1 MARPE
6 GASMLIS
13 VDPGIKGALAFFGP
27 GASVSVHDMPTRA
40 KPGNTKIRNE
50 IDPKALQVLLR
61 LRVPAD
67 EKGLVVMETLNAFM
81 GSGEER
87 HGSMASQASLA
98 ATKAVIC
105 TVCELSGFDMAF
117 VSPREWQRFFGIKA
131 TPSETTKQQSL
142 RLARQ
147 LFGND
152 YCPLQKHDGRA
163 DSLLI
168 GRYAQRNFL

>member
-27 GASVSVHDMPTRA
+27 GESVSVHDMPTRA

-67 EKGLVVMETLNAFM
+67 EKGLVVMENLNTFAGGSVQTM
-81 GSGEER
+81 GSLE
-87 HGSMASQASLA
+87 

-163 DSLLI
+163 DALLI
-168 GRYAQRNFL
+168 GRYGQRHFV

>member
-1 MARPE
+1 
-6 GASMLIS
+6 MLIG
-13 VDPGIKGALAFFGP
+13 VDPGIKGALAFFRADDSP
-27 GASVSVHDMPTRA
+27 TVYDMPTRA

-50 IDPKALQVLLR
+50 IDPKALQALLR
-61 LRVPAD
+61 HQVPAS
-67 EKGLVVMETLNAFM
+67 EKGLVVMENLNTFAGGSVQTM
-81 GSGEER
+81 GSLE
-87 HGSMASQASLA
+87 

-117 VSPREWQRFFGIKA
+117 VSPREWQKFFGIKA

-142 RLARQ
+142 RLARS
-147 LFGND
+147 LFGME

-168 GRYAQRNFL
+168 GRWAQRHLV

>member
-1 MARPE
+1 MT
-6 GASMLIS
+6 MLIS
-13 VDPGIKGALAFFGP
+13 CDPGIKGALAFFGP
-27 GASVSVHDMPTRA
+27 SGSVTVHDMPTRT

-50 IDPKALQVLLR
+50 IDPKALQALLR
-61 LRVPAD
+61 QRVPAD
-67 EKGLVVMETLNAFM
+67 EKGLVVMESLNTFAGGSVQTM
-81 GSGEER
+81 GSLE
-87 HGSMASQASLA
+87 

-142 RLARQ
+142 RLARH

-168 GRYAQRNFL
+168 GRYAQRHFL

>member
-1 MARPE
+1 
-6 GASMLIS
+6 MLIS

-67 EKGLVVMETLNAFM
+67 EKGLVVMENLNTFAGGSVQTM
-81 GSGEER
+81 GSLE
-87 HGSMASQASLA
+87 

-163 DSLLI
+163 DALLI
-168 GRYAQRNFL
+168 GRYGQRHFV

>member
-1 MARPE
+1 
-6 GASMLIS
+6 MLIAI
-13 VDPGIKGALAFFGP
+13 DPGIKGALAFFRPDG
-27 GASVSVHDMPTRA
+27 STRIEDMPTRE
-40 KPGNTKIRNE
+40 KPATGKIRNE
-50 IDPKALQVLLR
+50 VDPRRLQAILR
-61 LRVPAD
+61 QHVPAD
-67 EKGLVVMETLNAFM
+67 EKSLVVMESLNAFM

-131 TPSETTKQQSL
+131 TPNETTKQQSL
-142 RLARQ
+142 RLARS
-147 LFGND
+147 LFGME

-163 DSLLI
+163 DALLI
-168 GRYAQRNFL
+168 GRYGQRHFV

>member
-1 MARPE
+1 MAWPE

-67 EKGLVVMETLNAFM
+67 EKGLVVMENLNTFAGGSVQTM
-81 GSGEER
+81 GSLE
-87 HGSMASQASLA
+87 

-163 DSLLI
+163 DALLI
-168 GRYAQRNFL
+168 GRYGQRHFV